1 MNLQGKASQKGSGRL
16 FVKNAAILTVTSLLL
31 RGIGMY
37 FRIWVSARVGAEGM
51 GLYQLILSVYV
62 LASGFASSGITTAV
76 TKMTA
81 DELAC
86 GTRQS
91 VRGVLRRCVGLSL
104 AMGLVSV
111 IALELLARPI
121 GTGWLSDVRSVTSIR
136 VMAFSLPFM
145 SISCCLRG
153 YFTARRR
160 AAVPSAA
167 QMVEQISRI
176 ALAVWLLGL
185 WSEGG
190 VESACIAIMTADVI
204 SEGAGCLYTVIAY
217 ILDRRTHSDAGS
229 SPCVP
234 REELSRTIW
243 SIAAP
248 ITASHY
254 LTTLLRTIESVLV
267 PDCLTRSE
275 LSRERAL
282 ELFGLVKGM
291 ALPLILF
298 PSTLLTAF
306 SSLLTPEISRAQVT
320 GRRDSVDKAVRR
332 AMRITFSLAVPVS
345 GLFLLFPRELGV
357 LVYSDDRLEP
367 VLRALAP
374 LMPLMYAESVAVGIL
389 RGLGEQNC
397 SLIYG
402 IADSAV
408 RIVLIIILVPRMGL
422 PGFLLVM
429 AVSNL
434 LTPILH
440 LRRLTAVTGHAFEWG
455 RWVISPTAAVI
466 PAWLCGWMLNRT
478 VPLQALPIPARMIAV
493 SAAVCMI
500 YGGTLWLLD
509 GGRSPR
515 ELRNA
520 MGLSSPGMHTQSA
533 ANRG

>member
-1 MNLQGKASQKGSGRL
+1 MKLTDKGRTKNTGHL

-51 GLYQLILSVYV
+51 GLYQLIMSVYM
-62 LASGFASSGITTAV
+62 LSAGFASSGITVAV
-76 TKMTA
+76 TRMTA

-86 GTRQS
+86 GTRES

-104 AMGLVSV
+104 AMGLLSTLV
-111 IALELLARPI
+111 LELLAQPI
-121 GTGWLSDVRSVTSIR
+121 GEGWLSDERAVSSVR
-136 VMAFSLPFM
+136 VMAFALPFM

-160 AAVPSAA
+160 SGVPSAA
-167 QMVEQISRI
+167 QIVEQLSRI
-176 ALAVWLLGL
+176 ALAVWLLNSWAGD
-185 WSEGG
+185 S
-190 VESACIAIMTADVI
+190 VEQMCIAIMIADVI
-204 SEGAGCLYTVIAY
+204 SEGAGCLYVVAAY
-217 ILDRRTHSDAGS
+217 FLDRRRHADIGS
-229 SPCVP
+229 RPCVP
-234 REELSRTIW
+234 IEKMSRAIW

-267 PDCLTRSE
+267 PDCLTISE

-291 ALPLILF
+291 ALPLVLF

-306 SSLLTPEISRAQVT
+306 STLLTPEISQAQVT

-345 GLFLLFPRELGV
+345 GLFLMFPTQLGV
-357 LVYSDDRLEP
+357 LIYSDERLGP
-367 VLRALAP
+367 ILTALAP

-402 IADSAV
+402 IADSLL
-408 RIVLIIILVPRMGL
+408 RILLIILLVPRMGL

-429 AVSNL
+429 TASNL
-434 LTPILH
+434 LTPLLH
-440 LRRLTAVTGHAFEWG
+440 LRRLTVVTGHAFEWS
-455 RWVISPTAAVI
+455 RWVVSPMASVL
-466 PAWLCGWMLNRT
+466 PAWLCGRLILELPM
-478 VPLQALPIPARMIAV
+478 VQALPMVVQMAGISVLVCVMYG
-493 SAAVCMI
+493 AA
-500 YGGTLWLLD
+500 LWLLD
-509 GGRSPR
+509 GARPPR
-515 ELRNA
+515 ELKRA
-520 MGLSSPGMHTQSA
+520 AGLSA
-533 ANRG
+533 AGT